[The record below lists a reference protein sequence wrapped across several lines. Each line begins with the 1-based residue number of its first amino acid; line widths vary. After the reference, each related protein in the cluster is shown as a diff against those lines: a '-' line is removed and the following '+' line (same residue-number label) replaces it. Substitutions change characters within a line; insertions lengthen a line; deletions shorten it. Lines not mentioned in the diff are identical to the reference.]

1 MMGHR
6 MRAESN
12 RAGSGRRILQSV
24 GFTNLAFGLL
34 VVVVTWSEYP
44 ENPAALLGA
53 GLALVGFLA
62 YITARGMTWFVHGRG

>member
-44 ENPAALLGA
+44 GNPAAMFGA
-53 GLALVGFLA
+53 GLAPVGFLA
-62 YITARGMTWFVHGRG
+62 YITARGRDWLIHG